1 MKLMTLLCGL
11 ALATTGLTVQAGGI
25 TPVEEA
31 TNQIDLSQVCDDQAN
46 QNDDECLLLPPVE
59 EATNFVFALAPLLPL
74 AAAAGIIAATAG
86 GGGGGGS
93 GTGIGT
99 SSPSTSQ

>member
-11 ALATTGLTVQAGGI
+11 AFATTGLSVQAGGI

-31 TNQIDLSQVCDDQAN
+31 TDQIDLSQVCEDQAN
-46 QNDDECLLLPPVE
+46 QNNDECLLLPPVE
-59 EATNFVFALAPLLPL
+59 EATNFLFPLAPLLPL

-86 GGGGGGS
+86 GGGGS

-99 SSPSTSQ
+99 STPSTSQ